1 EQDTEFSKIRI
12 GGHLPN
18 REYYYLLLLSWPM
31 NNVFDK
37 VNFILRSDFIPEVTS
52 ALTNIGIEVK
62 EGDTNA

>member
-1 EQDTEFSKIRI
+1 
-12 GGHLPN
+12 
-18 REYYYLLLLSWPM
+18 M